1 MTKQTDYNTSTPTIR
16 PEGPK
21 TPNMVEN
28 EMVLTN
34 DEWKVLMKSDVKND
48 EKFSDVTKK
57 NAEKNDSQIMNDEVI
72 VSGNVNVMN
81 DDSVNI
87 RFSDGECND
96 NGDIEMTSKNDFEMD
111 KKNKLSMNK
120 LNGLIVH
127 KQNDAVMDL
136 MLKTEIASLKQ
147 SAIVRAVP
155 TAKVDVKP
163 TSSRGS
169 QGQIKL
175 SELGGIP
182 PLKEEDTTITVW
194 IIKLD
199 RVLRSIG
206 RLPDMPAFNMSAFPT
221 LEMDITTSYKDVL
234 AASFNLQHVEVQK
247 VFWTSKLKVAKN
259 VSVLIDCLTS
269 YKKLCEAFAH
279 VNEQVS
285 PSSMQYKY
293 MVKTMISS
301 RYADL
306 LTTFTC
312 SESQTEEN
320 TRYQKFLN
328 YLRLLLPEK
337 INKDEATL
345 ISSKLK
351 NPKADK
357 LCFFCKKPGHFKKEC
372 RKFLV
377 CRCIT
382 LVKQFCSKRKRKQLR
397 ILSRNLKKAISVTT
411 EK

>member
-21 TPNMVEN
+21 APNMVEN

-48 EKFSDVTKK
+48 DKFSDVTKK
-57 NAEKNDSQIMNDEVI
+57 NAEKNDSQIMIDEVI

-127 KQNDAVMDL
+127 KQYDAVMDL

-234 AASFNLQHVEVQK
+234 AA
-247 VFWTSKLKVAKN
+247 T
-259 VSVLIDCLTS
+259 LT
-269 YKKLCEAFAH
+269 C
-279 VNEQVS
+279 
-285 PSSMQYKY
+285 
-293 MVKTMISS
+293 
-301 RYADL
+301 
-306 LTTFTC
+306 
-312 SESQTEEN
+312 N
-320 TRYQKFLN
+320 T
-328 YLRLLLPEK
+328 
-337 INKDEATL
+337 
-345 ISSKLK
+345 
-351 NPKADK
+351 
-357 LCFFCKKPGHFKKEC
+357 
-372 RKFLV
+372 
-377 CRCIT
+377 
-382 LVKQFCSKRKRKQLR
+382 
-397 ILSRNLKKAISVTT
+397 
-411 EK
+411 